1 MFVTEE
7 FRLSGGDELQLK
19 FNTLTSLL
27 TFEKIGSLLAKCVLY
42 DIKVNSGWS
51 YEAVVQLGKDDVVEL
66 LMP

>member
-1 MFVTEE
+1 VFVTEE

-66 LMP
+66 LMS